1 MKNSKI
7 VKSILTLALLSSFS
21 SLNAQDDKTYHNFDS
36 ITAKHKTKVNDT
48 HAKHKAHWGYTGSE
62 GPTYWGDLGA
72 ANVDCKMGKRQSPI
86 DIQTQSKNLGISD
99 AGIFLNY
106 NDVNL
111 DILNNGHTI
120 QVNISGNNEALINGK
135 KYKLLQ
141 FHFHAPSEHTI
152 NGNPIQMEA
161 HLVHIAA
168 DGELAVI
175 GVLMKEG
182 IENNSF
188 ISKIF
193 DNMPTDAH
201 KGHNRVQTN
210 KLKVNTTDI
219 LPTSKDHWHYMG
231 SLTTP
236 PCTQI
241 VEWFLLKEPI
251 SISPTQLAQFHKLYN
266 GNARPVQELN
276 KRVILEK

>member
-1 MKNSKI
+1 MKKYSLLKTVLSLSLLASLASASSHDTSKYY
-7 VKSILTLALLSSFS
+7 S
-21 SLNAQDDKTYHNFDS
+21 FDS
-36 ITAKHKTKVNDT
+36 IKPKHAEVKKDS
-48 HAKHKAHWGYTGSE
+48 HADHKAHWGYAGSE
-62 GPTYWGDLGA
+62 GPDYWGDLSP
-72 ANVDCKMGKRQSPI
+72 ANVDCKIGKRQSPI
-86 DIQTQSKNLGISD
+86 DIQLQSPNFGISD
-99 AGIFLNY
+99 AGIYLDY

-111 DILNNGHTI
+111 DIVNNGHTI

-152 NGNPIQMEA
+152 NSNHIPMEA

-182 IENNSF
+182 EENSF

-193 DNMPTDAH
+193 NHMPADSH
-201 KGHNRVQTN
+201 KGHNKVKSS
-210 KLKVNTTDI
+210 KLKVNTNDI
-219 LPTSKDHWHYMG
+219 LPASKEHWHYMG

-241 VEWFLLKEPI
+241 VEWYLLKEPI
-251 SISPTQLAQFHKLYN
+251 SISSAQLAQFHKLYN
-266 GNARPVQELN
+266 GNARPTLPLN
-276 KRVILEK
+276 KRVILQK